1 MGIEIITNKLS
12 LDKKQKSAVTRFV
25 NKNCSYYYFLN
36 FIKMTSGD
44 VKDAIALYHFDEELR
59 LVLLKYILRLE
70 IQMKKDFIDCVESNT
85 KDYSFWNNK
94 VHYKKNYLVPSK
106 SGKSSFDIMQNEILR
121 RMKEMN
127 FATLGPSDN
136 RALYSCSF
144 GTFRSIY
151 TGITFNNHKQFTE
164 KYMYN
169 DKKSFDKLNAYLC
182 SIQFV
187 RNRCCHSNHIVSPKV
202 NYAIGKYA
210 LDDFGIVGFNTNL
223 TKTINFIYRSLDN
236 KATMKKDVLKVL
248 NKYYPVWSKYIAR
261 HSIDAN
267 IVDDI
272 NANWL

>member
-1 MGIEIITNKLS
+1 MGIEIITNKIA
-12 LDKKQKSAVTRFV
+12 LDRKQKSTVTRFV

-44 VKDAIALYHFDEELR
+44 AKDAIALFHFDEELR

-70 IQMKKDFIDCVESNT
+70 IQMKKDFIDCVENNT

-94 VHYKKNYLVPSK
+94 IYYKKNYLTPSK

-127 FATLGPSDN
+127 FATVGPSDN

-144 GTFRSIY
+144 GTFRSMY
-151 TGITFNNHKQFTE
+151 TGIIFNNHIQFTE
-164 KYMYN
+164 KYIYH

-182 SIQFV
+182 SIQFI

-202 NYAIGKYA
+202 SYAISKYA
-210 LDDFGIVGFNTNL
+210 LDDFGITGFNTNF

-236 KATMKKDVLKVL
+236 KKGMKKDVLKVL
-248 NKYYPVWSKYIAR
+248 SKYYSIWSKYVAR

-267 IVDDI
+267 IIADI
-272 NANWL
+272 DANWV